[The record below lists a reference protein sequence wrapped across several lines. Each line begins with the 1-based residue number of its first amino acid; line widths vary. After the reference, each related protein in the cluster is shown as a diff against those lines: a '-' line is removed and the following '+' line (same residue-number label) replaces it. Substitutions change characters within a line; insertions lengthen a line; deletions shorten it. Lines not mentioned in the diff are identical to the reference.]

1 MSTECDKNIYKNREE
16 KIMSTKINIKLTD
29 GAAVPEYATSG
40 AAAVDL
46 RANVKESTVIA
57 PGERKLI
64 PTGLS
69 MSIPEGLVG
78 IIAARSGLACKKGIA
93 LSNGIGVIDSD
104 YRGEIGVS
112 LFNTSKEPFT
122 VEKGERIAQM
132 MFTPVCKAEFC
143 VCDSLDETERGEGGF
158 GSTGKS

>member
-1 MSTECDKNIYKNREE
+1 MSKEIK
-16 KIMSTKINIKLTD
+16 IKLSG
-29 GAAVPEYATSG
+29 GATVPEYATSG

-46 RANVKESTVIA
+46 RANVTESVVIA
-57 PGERKLI
+57 AGERALI

-69 MSIPEGLVG
+69 MSIPEGVVG

-112 LFNTSKEPFT
+112 LHNTSKEDFT
-122 VEKGERIAQM
+122 MERGERIAQM
-132 MFTPVCKAEFC
+132 MFIPVERALFT
-143 VCDSLDETERGEGGF
+143 VCDELDATERGEGGF
-158 GSTGKS
+158 GSTGKK